1 MQSRALKQSIQY
13 FIKAVLLVAVL
24 FVIAKLAPSMPP
36 LVLALVWAALSALV
50 AIGYTYYGTIKKL
63 QTQLTLKAD
72 GKLARL
78 NEGRTIRL
86 IISFVVAA
94 ILMAGLIF
102 QAPGWDTPRWLLIG
116 AAVPINYL
124 VALGVGRV
132 LFHEF
137 EPRFALAKIT
147 QISAGIT
154 GVLLCVGYV
163 IMLVV
168 EPAHTFPSAYEAFMA
183 MPQPFANSSS
193 ALLVEAGQYAAL
205 AQGIVAY
212 GMAKVAEVSYGGYL
226 IVSLVMVASAYF
238 GFASL
243 LSLCLINDA
252 ELKYVFYPL
261 EVAKAQAL
269 TELADDSDDAKV
281 AKPDTLDADE
291 SASNTTVT
299 SAEADADKPAPK
311 KTAVPVKRY
320 IACACVLPVLLAGAY
335 LVADAEAARVVET
348 EEYSAAETFVREQ
361 VGVAAYVLDGK
372 YYDQAAVEEILQQAD
387 VKAEQ
392 LSEDAQAVLV
402 PLINEAFD
410 QRIAN
415 VDAYLDWY
423 YSLPA
428 DYERLAQFFTGT
440 IEDGMKEQLEARI
453 NEGVDDTALTD
464 ELTNYLTQAQQLR
477 EDLLAELEAHEL
489 VGVPDWLIVSVGT
502 LEPDFLDAPLEP
514 TEKLMEAES
523 RLGLSAG
530 IGAISGFAIKKV
542 VTKPFFGKIVGRLTS
557 GLTTRGLAEAAGTT
571 AGTVLS
577 PGVGTAIGA
586 VGGLAIGTLSD
597 YLFLKADEALNR
609 EAYKAEIVDALEAG
623 RAEML
628 AIVEGDTT
636 DPSNDASSD
645 ASPDTSTAE
654 PTTTE

>member
-1 MQSRALKQSIQY
+1 MHSRAFKQSMQY
-13 FIKAVLLVAVL
+13 LIKAVLLVVVL
-24 FVIAKLAPSMPP
+24 FIIAKLAPSMPP

-78 NEGRTIRL
+78 NEGRAIRL

-94 ILMAGLIF
+94 LLMAGLIF
-102 QAPGWDTPRWLLIG
+102 QAPSWDTPHWLLVF
-116 AAVPINYL
+116 AAVPVNYL

-168 EPAHTFPSAYEAFMA
+168 EPAHTFPSAYEAFMS

-193 ALLVEAGQYAAL
+193 TLLVEAGQYAAF

-269 TELADDSDDAKV
+269 TELADDSDDDETVEPTTTAT
-281 AKPDTLDADE
+281 ASDADE
-291 SASNTTVT
+291 
-299 SAEADADKPAPK
+299 PAPK
-311 KTAVPVKRY
+311 KTFAPVKRY
-320 IACACVLPVLLAGAY
+320 IACACVLPLLLAGAY
-335 LVADAEAARVVET
+335 LVADAQAAHVVET

-514 TEKLMEAES
+514 TDKLLEAET

-557 GLTTRGLAEAAGTT
+557 GLTTRGLAEAAGTAT
-571 AGTVLS
+571 GTVLS

-597 YLFLKADEALNR
+597 YLFLKTDEALNR
-609 EAYKAEIVDALEAG
+609 DAYKAEIIDALETG

-628 AIVEGDTT
+628 AIVEGNTT
-636 DPSNDASSD
+636 DTATTAPED
-645 ASPDTSTAE
+645 ASPDPSTDA